1 MTLLQ
6 ARIILRKRNECSEQ
20 LKRKWGCGGRC
31 SVCPYFTTLD
41 EYIAAKRI
49 VQNRAKM
56 EGAEG

>member
-1 MTLLQ
+1 MERVQ
-6 ARIILRKRNECSEQ
+6 AMIILKKREECSEQ

-49 VQNRAKM
+49 VQNGAKK
-56 EGAEG
+56 EGAEE